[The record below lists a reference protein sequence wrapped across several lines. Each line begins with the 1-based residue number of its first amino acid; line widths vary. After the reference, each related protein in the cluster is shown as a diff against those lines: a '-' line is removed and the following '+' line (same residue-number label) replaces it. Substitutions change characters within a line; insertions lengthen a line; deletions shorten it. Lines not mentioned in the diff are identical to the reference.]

1 MSSSIPVAIALG
13 SNLGDRGAH
22 LDFAL
27 SRLAAILSDI
37 HASSRHDTAPVD
49 APGNQPRYLNAAV
62 VGRTTLDARELLA
75 ALQAIE
81 AERGRTRPFANAP
94 RTLDLD
100 LILYGDAIVSDAV
113 LTVPHPRFRERPFVL
128 DPLVEVAPEMVDPV
142 SGLTVR
148 ALAARLRERGT
159 ER

>member
-1 MSSSIPVAIALG
+1 MSSSIQVAIALG

-22 LDFAL
+22 LDFAI
-27 SRLAAILSDI
+27 SRLSQILSSTC
-37 HASSRHDTAPVD
+37 ASSRYDTAPVAVVGD
-49 APGNQPRYLNAAV
+49 QPRYLNAAV
-62 VGRTTLDARELLA
+62 VGRTTLNAHELLA
-75 ALQAIE
+75 AMQAIE
-81 AERGRTRPFANAP
+81 IERGRTRPFVNAP

-100 LILYGDAIVSDAV
+100 LVLYGDAIVSDSA
-113 LTVPHPRFRERPFVL
+113 LTVPHPRFRERAFVL
-128 DPLVEVAPEMVDPV
+128 DPLAEIAPEMVDPL